1 MKNNYHTHTYRC
13 GHANGSEEDMVKAA
27 LAMGIEELGFS
38 EHIPMPHYRQH
49 LVCSI
54 PFVRSLLG
62 ISSLIT
68 SIIKDGPNMRMPYK
82 DLEDHLDIL
91 RTLENTYK
99 DQIKIYKGFEAE
111 GFPQYFDYYESLLY
125 EHKVDYLIL
134 GHHFH
139 RHCIESDYNGK
150 DKMSKRD
157 IYHYC
162 NDIEKALDTNL
173 FSYVAHPD
181 LFLCGYKNFDQDAQ
195 TVTRRI
201 CIKAKELNIPLEINA
216 GGLRSNKAYPNDN
229 FWDIAAE
236 IGNDVII
243 GLDAHDPEHFNND
256 IYKRLLDYA
265 KIHHLHLIDQFT
277 FLQGDFKKF
286 QGEYDVREQKSY

>member
-99 DQIKIYKGFEAE
+99 D
-111 GFPQYFDYYESLLY
+111 
-125 EHKVDYLIL
+125 
-134 GHHFH
+134 
-139 RHCIESDYNGK
+139 
-150 DKMSKRD
+150 
-157 IYHYC
+157 
-162 NDIEKALDTNL
+162 
-173 FSYVAHPD
+173 
-181 LFLCGYKNFDQDAQ
+181 
-195 TVTRRI
+195 
-201 CIKAKELNIPLEINA
+201 
-216 GGLRSNKAYPNDN
+216 
-229 FWDIAAE
+229 
-236 IGNDVII
+236 
-243 GLDAHDPEHFNND
+243 
-256 IYKRLLDYA
+256 
-265 KIHHLHLIDQFT
+265 
-277 FLQGDFKKF
+277 
-286 QGEYDVREQKSY
+286 